1 LHDVH
6 RLAHVYWPTAGG
18 GVTGPAW
25 VGWES
30 PRSSRVQES
39 MEGAGN
45 ARNPASG
52 VASSGVL
59 REAGLGILGPALSGP
74 ADEALPP
81 GWSPFVAGSDG
92 LRRSVQVDRGGLFDD
107 QELVRQLAVAP
118 GACASGSM
126 GPDHRLGING
136 SELRRPDAPALA
148 YVDRASMP
156 GFSEPDDYDEHLS
169 FHGFRKP
176 PQWLGPQH
184 HAAGD
189 QADIAKTM
197 PSGRGTLDRAAVDD
211 AWEAD
216 LLEWKRRYGC
226 PEDVDSQSARGQHK
240 DNSLERE
247 SSQPQASTADEISHD
262 AQAPASHVVNALEHT
277 AEAKHVAGQIMPSP
291 KTQVQTSMAEAR
303 PIADTTT
310 PSPKAQVPTST
321 IAAKPITDIH
331 MLSPKAQV
339 QTPAVLQSSSPSG
352 DKTDLEAD
360 VPHSFSRLLDAFGH
374 RDGPPIPSPSIK
386 SPSFTARTLA
396 VSGGALPSSMTSDA
410 LQTPRPR
417 PHSSGRASGPT
428 SRPAS
433 AGRRYVYSKEDLQLA
448 TADATRRLG
457 PGGSGQSGFS
467 EAAVQ
472 KRDFFLDL
480 RKQRDRE
487 KGRQATGPL
496 WIHLATQAKNLAS
509 SLDLNEL
516 LEAIKLFCSVRYEDY
531 ELYMR
536 LLGEVPHYVK
546 NANADQLCE
555 LIRLLARRRLR
566 ERNYVDMATA
576 HLLQKIRI
584 TDDTLPARLLVKT
597 ANALAA
603 LECRSQR
610 KFVEHFL
617 RHVEHRIEE
626 LDAHLC
632 SVVSPVFVA
641 NYMTDALRRAYLKRC
656 AEVQAGFH
664 SDTFELRNLAC
675 TELVL
680 RKEHHSFL
688 VSLPDYV
695 GRYLD
700 KVRQHAAFDKWGS
713 VVLPPAVA
721 PDGPKGGHRSE
732 MSSSLQKK
740 ASTASGGKQGDIF
753 SSDMHRDVSACLTH
767 LGIEHENGVL
777 CGPYLLDIVALDME
791 NPAKRIVYE
800 INSPHHYY
808 EGTLALIA
816 EKRLRHRMLS
826 RLGQKLHHITA
837 EDWRA
842 LSAAQKMTSMLK
854 LQHSQ
859 QDLNSVEAKRQS
871 AANTARTPRTPLPAL
886 KLDGTKQ
893 QETGGLKL
901 KSVRDLRAPI
911 RVPVPPSQRQA
922 HSAHGRC

>member
-1 LHDVH
+1 MAGSGVLG
-6 RLAHVYWPTAGG
+6 PTR
-18 GVTGPAW
+18 
-25 VGWES
+25 VGQAS
-30 PRSSRVQES
+30 PRSRVHES
-39 MEGAGN
+39 LEGGGN
-45 ARNPASG
+45 ARTSPAV

-59 REAGLGILGPALSGP
+59 REAGLGILGPALSGL
-74 ADEALPP
+74 ANEAPP
-81 GWSPFVAGSDG
+81 HGWSSFVAGSDG
-92 LRRSVQVDRGGLFDD
+92 LQSNHLYDRGGLFNDR
-107 QELVRQLAVAP
+107 ELVRQLALVSAT
-118 GACASGSM
+118 GASSSM
-126 GPDHRLGING
+126 GPDRPMGIGG
-136 SELRRPDAPALA
+136 SELRTRDTPAMA

-156 GFSEPDDYDEHLS
+156 GFNEPDEYDEHVS
-169 FHGFRKP
+169 WHGLHRS
-176 PQWLGPQH
+176 PQWPGPQLQ
-184 HAAGD
+184 AASD
-189 QADIAKTM
+189 QTQVANTE
-197 PSGRGTLDRAAVDD
+197 PSTRSTVARTAVDE

-226 PEDVDSQSARGQHK
+226 PENVDSQRVRSPP
-240 DNSLERE
+240 E
-247 SSQPQASTADEISHD
+247 ASKTEEIHRD
-262 AQAPASHVVNALEHT
+262 AQAPAYYGANTPQHT
-277 AEAKHVAGQIMPSP
+277 TEAKLVADITM
-291 KTQVQTSMAEAR
+291 
-303 PIADTTT
+303 
-310 PSPKAQVPTST
+310 PSPKAQVQSP
-321 IAAKPITDIH
+321 AALEASSPRGDKADLEVDAPHSFSKAKSVADTT
-331 MLSPKAQV
+331 MPSPKMEV
-339 QTPAVLQSSSPSG
+339 KTPAALEASSPSG
-352 DKTDLEAD
+352 DKTDLEVDA
-360 VPHSFSRLLDAFGH
+360 PHSFSRLLNAFSH
-374 RDGPPIPSPSIK
+374 KDGPPNPAPSLK
-386 SPSFTARTLA
+386 SPSFTARPLA
-396 VSGGALPSSMTSDA
+396 VSGSVLPSSMTSDV
-410 LQTPRPR
+410 LRTPRSR
-417 PHSSGRASGPT
+417 PHSSGRASGLA

-433 AGRRYVYSKEDLQLA
+433 AGRRYVYSKEDMELA
-448 TADATRRLG
+448 TTDATRRLG

-509 SLDLNEL
+509 SLDLNDL

-536 LLGEVPHYVK
+536 LLGEVPHFVK

-584 TDDTLPARLLVKT
+584 TDDTLPARLMVKT
-597 ANALAA
+597 ANALAS
-603 LECRSQR
+603 LECRSQQ

-617 RHVEHRIEE
+617 RHMEHRIEE
-626 LDAHLC
+626 LDADLC
-632 SVVSPVFVA
+632 SEVSPVFIA
-641 NYMTDALRRAYLKRC
+641 NYMSDALRRAYLKRC

-664 SDTFELRNLAC
+664 STTFELRNLAC

-732 MSSSLQKK
+732 MSASLQKK
-740 ASTASGGKQGDIF
+740 ASTASGGQRGDVF
-753 SSDMHRDVSACLTH
+753 NSDMHRDVSACLTH

-808 EGTLALIA
+808 EGTRALIA

-826 RLGQKLHHITA
+826 RLGQKLHHVTA
-837 EDWRA
+837 DDWRA
-842 LSAAQKMTSMLK
+842 LTAAQKMTFILK
-854 LQHSQ
+854 LQHAQ
-859 QDLNSVEAKRQS
+859 QDLNSAEAKRQS
-871 AANTARTPRTPLPAL
+871 VANTARTPLPAL
-886 KLDGTKQ
+886 KLDGVKQ
-893 QETGGLKL
+893 QETGGLRL
-901 KSVRDLRAPI
+901 KSVRDMRTPI
-911 RVPVPPSQRQA
+911 RVPVPPSQRQSHRA
-922 HSAHGRC
+922 HERC

>member
-1 LHDVH
+1 M
-6 RLAHVYWPTAGG
+6 AGH

-25 VGWES
+25 VGRES
-30 PRSSRVQES
+30 PRSSGVHGS
-39 MEGAGN
+39 VEGAGN
-45 ARNPASG
+45 ARTSAAV

-59 REAGLGILGPALSGP
+59 REAGLGILGPALSCP
-74 ADEALPP
+74 ADEALPR
-81 GWSPFVAGSDG
+81 GWSSFVTGSDG
-92 LRRSVQVDRGGLFDD
+92 LHSGRLHDRGGFFND
-107 QELVRQLAVAP
+107 QELVRQLAVVSATS
-118 GACASGSM
+118 ASSTTGPNRPM
-126 GPDHRLGING
+126 GIGG
-136 SELRRPDAPALA
+136 SELRKQDTPALA

-156 GFSEPDDYDEHLS
+156 GFSETDEYDEHLS
-169 FHGFRKP
+169 CHGLRKSP
-176 PQWLGPQH
+176 P
-184 HAAGD
+184 HAASD
-189 QADIAKTM
+189 QTDVSSTR
-197 PSGRGTLDRAAVDD
+197 PSRRGTVARVAVDE

-226 PEDVDSQSARGQHK
+226 PEDIDGQTVPGQPKDTSAERVSSGPDDSNTGK
-240 DNSLERE
+240 IN
-247 SSQPQASTADEISHD
+247 HD
-262 AQAPASHVVNALEHT
+262 AQTPVCSDVNAPGHI
-277 AEAKHVAGQIMPSP
+277 AEAKPIDDMTMP
-291 KTQVQTSMAEAR
+291 
-303 PIADTTT
+303 
-310 PSPKAQVPTST
+310 
-321 IAAKPITDIH
+321 
-331 MLSPKAQV
+331 SPKAQV
-339 QTPAVLQSSSPSG
+339 QTPAAVETSSPSRE
-352 DKTDLEAD
+352 KTDPEAD
-360 VPHSFSRLLDAFGH
+360 VSHSFSRLLNAFGH
-374 RDGPPIPSPSIK
+374 KDGPPIPSPSIK
-386 SPSFTARTLA
+386 SPSFTARPLA
-396 VSGGALPSSMTSDA
+396 VSGSMTSDV
-410 LQTPRPR
+410 LQTPRQR
-417 PHSSGRASGPT
+417 PQSSGRASG

-433 AGRRYVYSKEDLQLA
+433 AGRRYVYTKEDLQLA
-448 TADATRRLG
+448 TTDATRRLG

-536 LLGEVPHYVK
+536 LLGEAPHYVK

-617 RHVEHRIEE
+617 RHMEHRIEE
-626 LDAHLC
+626 FDAHLC
-632 SVVSPVFVA
+632 SEVSPVFIA
-641 NYMTDALRRAYLKRC
+641 NYMSDALRRAYLKRC

-664 SDTFELRNLAC
+664 STTFELRNLAC

-732 MSSSLQKK
+732 MSASLQKK
-740 ASTASGGKQGDIF
+740 ASTASGGQQGDIF

-826 RLGQKLHHITA
+826 RLGQKLHHVTA

-842 LSAAQKMTSMLK
+842 LTAAQKMTFMLK
-854 LQHSQ
+854 LQHAQ
-859 QDLNSVEAKRQS
+859 QDLNSVEAKRQG
-871 AANTARTPRTPLPAL
+871 AANAARTPLPAL
-886 KLDGTKQ
+886 KLDGVKQ
-893 QETGGLKL
+893 QERGGLKL
-901 KSVRDLRAPI
+901 KSVRDLSAPI
-911 RVPVPPSQRQA
+911 RVPVPPSQRQPRNVT
-922 HSAHGRC
+922 GRCRG